1 MNITK
6 INYKMYFYTIN
17 RDMTLIYIKPNNLYI
32 NVNNNFLVWK
42 YLVRLIMFYVDKMKI
57 VSIEEVSVTGRSNLL
72 NKKIIATLN
81 TIISMNF

>member
-17 RDMTLIYIKPNNLYI
+17 RDMTLIYIKQNNLYI

>member
-1 MNITK
+1 
-6 INYKMYFYTIN
+6 
-17 RDMTLIYIKPNNLYI
+17 MTLIYIKPNNLYI